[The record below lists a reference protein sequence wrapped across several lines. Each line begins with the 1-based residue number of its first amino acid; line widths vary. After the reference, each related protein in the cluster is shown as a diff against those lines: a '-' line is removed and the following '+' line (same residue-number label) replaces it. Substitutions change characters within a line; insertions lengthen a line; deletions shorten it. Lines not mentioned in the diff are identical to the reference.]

1 MSIIPIELEMET
13 TASLKAGDEFES
25 KWSANFLD
33 AREQMLDNVDNI
45 LMEIEDWVHPIE
57 ATVDIV
63 NVLNLADGIERIK
76 AMRYYTYRTRVIGK
90 HVDYDEDFDY
100 DFTDI
105 IRSVLQDRISCEIL
119 VGGK

>member
-1 MSIIPIELEMET
+1 MET
-13 TASLKAGDEFES
+13 TASLKAGEEFES
-25 KWSANFLD
+25 QWSIHLD
-33 AREQMLDNVDNI
+33 EAKDEMLERVDNI
-45 LMEIEDWVHPIE
+45 LMEIEDWVHPTE

-105 IRSVLQDRISCEIL
+105 IRSVLQDRISSEIL

>member
-1 MSIIPIELEMET
+1 MET
-13 TASLKAGDEFES
+13 TASLKAGEEFES
-25 KWSANFLD
+25 KWSANFDD
-33 AREQMLDNVDNI
+33 AKEQMLDNVDNI
-45 LMEIEDWVHPIE
+45 LMEIEDWVHPTE

-76 AMRYYTYRTRVIGK
+76 AMRYYTYTIRVAGK

-100 DFTDI
+100 DFTDT
-105 IRSVLQDRISCEIL
+105 IRNVLQDRISCEIL

>member
-1 MSIIPIELEMET
+1 MET
-13 TASLKAGDEFES
+13 TASLKAGDDFES
-25 KWSANFLD
+25 KWSANFDD
-33 AREQMLDNVDNI
+33 AKSQMLDNVDNI
-45 LMEIEDWVHPIE
+45 LMEIEDWVHPTE

-76 AMRYYTYRTRVIGK
+76 AMRYYTYTIRVAGK

-100 DFTDI
+100 DFTDT
-105 IRSVLQDRISCEIL
+105 IRNVLQDRISCEIL